1 LSGNVPGNSRAIS
14 LSEFFHSPALATFS
28 RLQDDFFQNHLKQFC
43 YLLYYLY
50 TINHTIMKYAYLFG
64 TSAFVVPSKVVS
76 YSDGQEEKEFLRIN
90 SIHHDLAPPA
100 EEPELNIDLHIRDTD
115 GTPVLMLGN
124 LISENLPY
132 TEEKEKDSVKILR
145 PDGSLL
151 IHVHQIDDEAAMRLE
166 HNIVAEFEVNM
177 PLVVIRINGN
187 FMLGDIHIDAEN
199 EKLFVNKAGY
209 ANSALA
215 GANQVVFTK
224 DGVVL

>member
-1 LSGNVPGNSRAIS
+1 
-14 LSEFFHSPALATFS
+14 
-28 RLQDDFFQNHLKQFC
+28 
-43 YLLYYLY
+43 
-50 TINHTIMKYAYLFG
+50 MKYAYLFG

-76 YSDGQEEKEFLRIN
+76 YIDGSDDKEFLRIN

-100 EEPELNIDLHIRDTD
+100 EEPTLNIDLHINDTD
-115 GTPVLMLGN
+115 GTPILMLGN

-132 TEEKEKDSVKILR
+132 TEEKEKDSVKVLR
-145 PDGSLL
+145 ADGSTV

-166 HNIVAEFEVNM
+166 HNITAEFEVNM
-177 PLVVIRINGN
+177 PLVVIRVTGEFRLGN
-187 FMLGDIHIDAEN
+187 IHVNAEN

-215 GANQVVFTK
+215 GTNQVVFTP